1 MKIRR
6 DVILVIMIPLLF
18 VASIQFIMAL
28 SFTGGTLEE
37 KLTIYDIDYNPSDFE
52 IIDIDVDYISDHEM
66 VVDFEI
72 TGGDG
77 VKDMYFEVFCR
88 DMSKVKLVSM
98 FTSPGSLTLQGI
110 GSQTTKSYTINYGDF
125 IGGDFTWENVPSG
138 NQLVRLSVQLENIY
152 LDTWT
157 FQVEVRND

>member
-18 VASIQFIMAL
+18 VASIRFIMAL
-28 SFTGGTLEE
+28 SFSGGTLEE

-52 IIDIDVDYISDHEM
+52 ITDIDVDYISDHEM
-66 VVDFEI
+66 VVDFYI

-77 VKDMYFEVFCR
+77 SLGLDFEVYCQDDQHVR
-88 DMSKVKLVSM
+88 LVSTT
-98 FTSPGSLTLQGI
+98 TSSGSLTLEGV
-110 GSQTTKSYTINYGDF
+110 GSQTLRSYTINYGED
-125 IGGDFTWENVPSG
+125 IGGEFTWDTVPSG
-138 NQLVRLSVQLENIY
+138 EQIVRLSVQLEDIY

-157 FQVEVRND
+157 FQVELRND